1 MALFSNKVSIFLCL
15 GAFVLLAGFN
25 QPKSIELSWETNL
38 QDTTQKIKKAAL
50 PPAKPMAMA
59 MRIMYDQLEVLKKHV
74 ENNDA
79 KAAAEVGFPLFH
91 LLEPT
96 DKNVLDDNFFVN
108 ADNFYAAAKAF
119 KTKPADL
126 GAAYNTLQQS
136 CISCHKSYCPGPI
149 RRINKLNLEG

>member
-1 MALFSNKVSIFLCL
+1 MVLFSNKLIATLAL
-15 GAFVLLAGFN
+15 GCFVLFAAFN
-25 QPKSIELSWETNL
+25 SPKSLQKNWETNY
-38 QDTTQKIKKAAL
+38 QDTTVKIKKAAL
-50 PPAKPMAMA
+50 PAAKPMAMA
-59 MRIMYDQLEVLKKHV
+59 MRLMYDQLSILKNHV

-96 DKNVLDDNFFVN
+96 DKNVLDDQFFLN

-119 KTKPADL
+119 KEKPADL
-126 GAAYNTLQQS
+126 GAAYNTLQKS
-136 CISCHKSYCPGPI
+136 CISCHQSYCPGPI